1 MPERHSDISGTST
14 DDRPT
19 YHPPQT
25 VKRRFNFFRG
35 MTVFGVPS
43 LSAIKSREAAKQAD
57 MPSREKRHG
66 QAEPSKQAS
75 KLHADAGLRRLS
87 RPQRKRMLARLCAER
102 GVKAAAGL
110 ASKR

>member
-43 LSAIKSREAAKQAD
+43 LSALKSREAAKQAD
-57 MPSREKRHG
+57 MPSRR
-66 QAEPSKQAS
+66 
-75 KLHADAGLRRLS
+75 S
-87 RPQRKRMLARLCAER
+87 RPVSCTRMPDYVVYRARSGNGCSLGCAR
-102 GVKAAAGL
+102 SAA
-110 ASKR
+110 